1 MRPIEEALLYLA
13 GYDVRFWFFVQDVSQ
28 LKLHYK
34 NSWQSFFANTG
45 TQCFFGIS
53 DIDTANL
60 VSDIAGITT
69 VAHPS
74 YTYTFSIPNMG
85 GEPLYYRSKYDG
97 DYYQIEPYSLNH
109 LRKFFS
115 STQDGVV
122 YRYNPICNSV
132 HYDPVPSFDR
142 SSTVSNTSRP
152 LITPDE
158 VMRLPED
165 EQIVFMKGISPILCH
180 RIPYYR
186 IGDGE
191 ASLQERSNI
200 EPPDKVDFV

>member
-74 YTYTFSIPNMG
+74 HTYTFSIPNMG
-85 GEPLYYRSKYDG
+85 GEPLYYLSKFDNK
-97 DYYQIEPYSLNH
+97 YYQIQPYSLNH
-109 LRKFFS
+109 LTEFFNS
-115 STQDGVV
+115 SQDRVV
-122 YRYNPICNSV
+122 YRYR
-132 HYDPVPSFDR
+132 YDPYIMNGYYEAVPSIDR

-152 LITPDE
+152 LITSDE
-158 VMRLPED
+158 VMRLPEN
-165 EQIVFMKGISPILCH
+165 EQIVFMKGIKPINCFRLS
-180 RIPYYR
+180 YY
-186 IGDGE
+186 E
-191 ASLQERSNI
+191 FTNLQERSKI
-200 EPPDKVDFV
+200 KPPYNVHFV